1 MIPVALALVLGA
13 AGMHA
18 AWNVMLKGS
27 ADPLRLSL
35 RALVMGNLLF
45 APVVFGVWLLTGRP
59 GLQPA
64 GWLCVAGSA
73 VAELFYFV
81 FLSHAYRRGE
91 LSFVYPIA
99 RGTGPLIAVA
109 GGLLLLREQLGF
121 VQLAGVAALL
131 AGIWLVRRPS
141 GASGPLGAALLTGLC
156 IGTYTLIDR
165 VGVRLGPPWLYGWLM
180 FMLTC
185 GLLAAWVAVFGG
197 AGSAPGWRRSTLV
210 GVLMSATFYVVLIAL
225 AIAPVTVVAP
235 ARESA
240 IVLVS
245 AWGVLRLRE
254 RQGLALKLVGA
265 AAILA
270 GVVLLIL

>member
-1 MIPVALALVLGA
+1 
-13 AGMHA
+13 MHA

-27 ADPLRLSL
+27 SDPLRLSL
-35 RALVMGNLLF
+35 RALVAGNLLF
-45 APVVFGVWLLTGRP
+45 APLVLLVWLLTGRP
-59 GLQPA
+59 GLQPV

-109 GGLLLLREQLGF
+109 GGLLLLREQLGP
-121 VQLAGVAALL
+121 VQLLGVAALL

-141 GASGPLGAALLTGLC
+141 GASGPLLAALLTGLC

-185 GLLAAWVAVFGG
+185 GLLAAWVTVFGG
-197 AGSAPGWRRSTLV
+197 AGSAPGWRRSALV
-210 GVLMSATFYVVLIAL
+210 GLLMSATFYVVLVAL

-235 ARESA
+235 DRESA

-254 RQGLALKLVGA
+254 RQGLALKLAGA

-270 GVVLLIL
+270 GVVLLIV

>member
-1 MIPVALALVLGA
+1 
-13 AGMHA
+13 MHA

-27 ADPLRLSL
+27 SDPLRLSL
-35 RALVMGNLLF
+35 RALVAGNLLF
-45 APVVFGVWLLTGRP
+45 APVVLLVWLLTGRP
-59 GLQPA
+59 GLQPV

-109 GGLLLLREQLGF
+109 GGLLLLREQLGP
-121 VQLAGVAALL
+121 VQLLGVAALL
-131 AGIWLVRRPS
+131 AGIWMVRRPS
-141 GASGPLGAALLTGLC
+141 GASGPLLAALLTGLC

-185 GLLAAWVAVFGG
+185 GLLGAWVTVFGG
-197 AGSAPGWRRSTLV
+197 AGSAPGWRRSALV
-210 GVLMSATFYVVLIAL
+210 GLLMSATFYVVLVAL
-225 AIAPVTVVAP
+225 AVAPVTVVAP

-254 RQGLALKLVGA
+254 REGLALKLAGA
-265 AAILA
+265 GAILA
-270 GVVLLIL
+270 GVVLLIV